1 MAMVNE
7 QTHTH
12 RHTHTHTHKQTHMY
26 LTHMYLLFNDPLA
39 QGYSIKVP
47 RGKSLYFLPRGGPD
61 NAFMHRDGD
70 EKPSKGTTH

>member
-1 MAMVNE
+1 MNKH
-7 QTHTH
+7 THTDTQ
-12 RHTHTHTHKQTHMY
+12 THTHTHKQ
-26 LTHMYLLFNDPLA
+26 THMYLLFNDPLA